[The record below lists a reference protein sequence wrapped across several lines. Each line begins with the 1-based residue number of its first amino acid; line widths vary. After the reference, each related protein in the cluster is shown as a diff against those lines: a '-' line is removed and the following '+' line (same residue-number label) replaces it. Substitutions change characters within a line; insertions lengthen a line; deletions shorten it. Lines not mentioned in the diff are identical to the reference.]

1 MIVIGTYQH
10 YDSFIIYDP
19 KTKKTTSLK
28 DDFRGLII
36 NTDSVK
42 YDRECMVDF
51 EDTTDKSSS
60 YDGERFVDS
69 KYNPRILTF
78 TIFLTKESDGDL
90 TFLKQRLGKKYL
102 QMFKWEDDWETD
114 EKYLMVK
121 LNKGFESVTYYG
133 KESEYQGEITL
144 SFIAPYPYWRF
155 KNEKQIIFNNLK
167 PKDIKNIRSRGN
179 VDTEPIIKIT
189 PSTTK
194 VKLRWNDLEVELKD
208 LTIGKEYTMDCV
220 SQEFY
225 CYDDKG
231 IKVNCIKKYV
241 SNSFYDYPQI
251 LIDIN
256 NSFTITEGSISSIK
270 INPNSQI
277 I

>member
-1 MIVIGTYQH
+1 MINIGTYQH
-10 YDSFIIYDP
+10 YDSFILYDP

-60 YDGERFVDS
+60 YDGERHVKS
-69 KYNPRILTF
+69 KYNPRIITF

-102 QMFKWEDDWETD
+102 QMFQWEDDWETD

-121 LNKGFESVTYYG
+121 LQKGFESETYYG

-144 SFIAPYPYWRF
+144 SFIAPYPYWKF
-155 KNEKQIIFNNLK
+155 KKETEIAFENLK
-167 PKDIKNIRSRGN
+167 ANDSKNIKSRGN
-179 VDTEPIIKIT
+179 VDTEPIVKIT

-194 VKLRWNDLEVELKD
+194 VKLKWNDLNIELKD
-208 LTIGKEYTMDCV
+208 LTIGKEYTMDCT

-225 CYDDKG
+225 CYDNNGNKE
-231 IKVNCIKKYV
+231 NCMKKYV
-241 SNSFYDYPQI
+241 SNNYYDYPEI

-256 NSFTITEGSISSIK
+256 NSFTIMEGQISSIK
-270 INPNSQI
+270 INPNSRI